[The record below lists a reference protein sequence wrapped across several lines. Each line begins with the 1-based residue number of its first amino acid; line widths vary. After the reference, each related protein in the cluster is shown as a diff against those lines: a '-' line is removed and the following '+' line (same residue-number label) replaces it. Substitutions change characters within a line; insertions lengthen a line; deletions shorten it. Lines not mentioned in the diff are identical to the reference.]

1 MAHKHSLRVVFFSL
15 SLFAGGMLLSVE
27 PTLAADKVESN
38 LEKALKSGKKQI
50 LFAGKESDD
59 VTIKKGVSV
68 TGTSPDRA
76 LINGD
81 IKMENGSSLAN
92 VTVAGKR
99 VVITVEKGANV
110 TLSNVTVRG
119 GAEVGILTKEG
130 GGTLTVRNSRITK
143 NQKGFYIL
151 PGKGLNITGN
161 VVSENKEE
169 GMDVRWAT
177 AGTIAG
183 NQFINNG
190 EGGAEIIAG
199 SSRLT
204 LSNNTFAGNKASG
217 LAIQSYAGAGK
228 APGNVTLRS
237 NTLANNKNFGL
248 TCGSPSSG
256 GAGVAFFRATVK
268 ATDNVLR
275 GNGQGSIGPECGVTN
290 RSSVVAE
297 VSSESEVTEEEAKF
311 DEAALREEA
320 KAHFEA
326 TVNLLHDQEYLLELT
341 LATYDELTPWSERLT
356 EPVIDESEK
365 LDLVEKI
372 ATINQLRD
380 AIIDFP
386 QEFSDDELDT
396 KRQSVVRRS
405 LERME
410 ELRQYFERLQQP
422 VFRLR

>member
-1 MAHKHSLRVVFFSL
+1 MF
-15 SLFAGGMLLSVE
+15 LLVQ
-27 PTLAADKVESN
+27 PLLAADKVESN

-59 VTIKKGVSV
+59 VTIKKGVTV
-68 TGTSPDRA
+68 TGTSPDKA
-76 LINGD
+76 IINGD

-99 VVITVEKGANV
+99 VVITVEKGASI

-119 GAEVGILTKEG
+119 GAEAGILAKEG

-151 PGKGLNITGN
+151 PGKSLNIIGN
-161 VVSENKEE
+161 VVSGNKEE

-177 AGTIAG
+177 VGMIAG

-190 EGGAEIIAG
+190 EGGVEIIAG

-204 LSNNTFAGNKASG
+204 ITNNTFSGNKSSG
-217 LAIQSYAGAGK
+217 LAIQSYDGAGK
-228 APGNVTLRS
+228 APGSVTLKS
-237 NTLANNKNFGL
+237 NTLVNNKHFGL

-275 GNGQGSIGPECGVTN
+275 GNGQGSISPECGVPN

-297 VSSESEVTEEEAKF
+297 VSSESEVTEEEAKL

-320 KAHFEA
+320 EAHFEA
-326 TVNLLHDQEYLLELT
+326 TVNLLHGQEYLLELT

-380 AIIDFP
+380 AIVDFP